1 MYEYRTVKY
10 GGTCTHY
17 VYQCF
22 NVGGLEVAVPRQLPQ
37 KKFQAPT
44 LNISPFI

>member
-1 MYEYRTVKY
+1 MFEYRAVKY
-10 GGTCTHY
+10 GETCTRRLN
-17 VYQCF
+17 QCF
-22 NVGGLEVAVPRQLPQ
+22 KVGGLEVAVPRQLPQ